1 MIIALTVISLFLVV
15 SLFQFYFTFEQ
26 NIDSLLCSSG
36 CGKEENSIHLFFIF
50 EFIFSTLWR
59 AIIKWLG
66 VSCVLPNDAQS
77 HAFQFC
83 GS

>member
-50 EFIFSTLWR
+50 ESIFCTLWR